1 MKISANMMKAINS
14 ISSTEEMNDV
24 IEMIKLKQK
33 SLKSE
38 VRAKTRSTIMVG
50 SNVIVESRDGDQK
63 GVITKINRTKAIV
76 TMNGS
81 SWNVPLTMI
90 KAA

>member
-1 MKISANMMKAINS
+1 MKASILKAINS
-14 ISSTEEMNDV
+14 ISSMEEMNEV
-24 IEMIKLKQK
+24 IDLIKLKQK
-33 SLKSE
+33 SLKNE
-38 VRAKTRSTIMVG
+38 VRAKTRSIIMVG
-50 SNVIVESRDGDQK
+50 SKVIVESRDGDQK

-90 KAA
+90 KAV